1 MMSLCSH
8 ARVLAHTNIRQDLW
22 AQDMKLTLA
31 LSHTRAHARTHTH
44 THVRTH
50 AHTSV
55 RRQVKAHYVRCGLHQ
70 LYAASRAKA
79 RQARGYLIEHLP
91 CMGFSAADVD
101 LLLRLVLDPALDDIV
116 AR

>member
-1 MMSLCSH
+1 M
-8 ARVLAHTNIRQDLW
+8 
-22 AQDMKLTLA
+22 
-31 LSHTRAHARTHTH
+31 
-44 THVRTH
+44 
-50 AHTSV
+50 
-55 RRQVKAHYVRCGLHQ
+55 KAHYVRCGLHQ